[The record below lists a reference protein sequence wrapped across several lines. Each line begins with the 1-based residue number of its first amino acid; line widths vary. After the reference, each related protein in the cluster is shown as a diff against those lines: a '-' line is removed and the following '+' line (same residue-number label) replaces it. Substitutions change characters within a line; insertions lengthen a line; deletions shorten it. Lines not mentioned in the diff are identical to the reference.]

1 MSEQQPPSESPYEMQ
16 GGTPEYLDYGSGAP
30 IPPDPAGAA
39 PSGRRSRRTPLLVG
53 GGVVGLL
60 ALGAGAW
67 AALSFFQQGAQP
79 AEALPASTIAYAS
92 IDLDPS
98 GGQKIDAFR
107 TLEKFPAFKD
117 QVGIH
122 SVDDVRRKIGEELI
136 SASGCELSY
145 DADIAPWLGDRA
157 AVAAVDVGDSQPAPV
172 LVVQAKDDA
181 KADAGMHTLL
191 TCGGTPPSDVAYDVH
206 DGWVIMSKTQDDVS
220 KVEAAT
226 AKGSLAD
233 DATYQK
239 WTKAVGDAGVVN
251 LYAAPA
257 AGDYLA
263 GQLGNLQDAFG
274 GYGLA
279 SGSEG
284 FGYDDAVPGAAPSAS
299 ASTVTSGFSTTYR
312 ASAPQDAA
320 DPFGGVLKN
329 FQGAAATI
337 RFTGDGLELATATD
351 PGLSQ
356 SDLAGDQGGAVV
368 SRLPADTAAA
378 LGISLKPGWVLSLA
392 DRFASYSG
400 DGKTGQDLL
409 DQLSKESGLALPA
422 DAETLLGT
430 SSAVSISK
438 TFDYE
443 AMVQSSDPAGVP
455 VAFTVR
461 GDPAAIE
468 RVLDKIRHQAG
479 SDPASVALLGSDSSG
494 GLVVVGPTPAYRQAI
509 LAGGSLGGTA
519 AFQSVVPEAGHASQV
534 LYVNVDDLEH
544 AISQAAAGD
553 HSVLDNVSPLQA
565 IGFSTWTDGD
575 ALHSSL
581 KISTN

>member
-1 MSEQQPPSESPYEMQ
+1 MSEQQPPSATP

-30 IPPDPAGAA
+30 IPPEAPAPQPEA
-39 PSGRRSRRTPLLVG
+39 RRSRRTTMLVG

-67 AALSFFQQGAQP
+67 AALGFFQQGAQP

-107 TLEKFPAFKD
+107 TLNKFPAFKD
-117 QVGIH
+117 KVGIH

-136 SASGCELSY
+136 SASGCDLSY
-145 DADIAPWLGDRA
+145 DADIGPWLGDRA
-157 AVAAVDVGDSQPAPV
+157 AVAAVDLGGSQPAPV
-172 LVVQAKDDA
+172 LVIQATDDG
-181 KADAGMHTLL
+181 KADSGMHTLL
-191 TCGGTPPSDVAYDVH
+191 TCGDHPPTDVAYDVH
-206 DGWVIMSKTQDDVS
+206 NGWVIMGKTQDDVS
-220 KVEAAT
+220 KVETAA
-226 AKGSLAD
+226 AQDSLAD
-233 DATYQK
+233 DPTYQR

-263 GQLGNLQDAFG
+263 SHLADLQGAFSP
-274 GYGLA
+274 YGT
-279 SGSEG
+279 E
-284 FGYDDAVPGAAPSAS
+284 
-299 ASTVTSGFSTTYR
+299 GFSTSTSA
-312 ASAPQDAA
+312 ASNAVSSAYHAQAAAPRDAA

-337 RFTGDGLELATATD
+337 RFTGGGLELATAAD
-351 PGLSQ
+351 PGLAQ
-356 SDLAGDQGGAVV
+356 SGFASDQGGAVV

-378 LGISLKPGWVLSLA
+378 FGLGLKPGWVMTLA

-400 DGKTGQDLL
+400 NGETGQDLL
-409 DQLSKESGLALPA
+409 DQLSQESGLDLPA

-430 SSAVSISK
+430 SSALSISK

-443 AMVQSSDPAGVP
+443 AMVQSADGTGVP

-468 RVLDKIRHQAG
+468 KVLDKLRQKAG
-479 SDPASVALLGSDSSG
+479 SDPSSVAALGSDSSG
-494 GLVVVGPTPAYRQAI
+494 DLVAVGPTEAYRKEI
-509 LAGGSLGGTA
+509 LAGGTLGSTA
-519 AFQSVVPEAGHASQV
+519 AFGSVVPEADRAGEV
-534 LYVNVDDLEH
+534 FYVNIDDLEQ
-544 AISQAAAGD
+544 AISQAAGGD
-553 HSVLDNVSPLQA
+553 QSVTDNVSPLQA
-565 IGFSTWTDGD
+565 LGFSTWTDAD
-575 ALHSSL
+575 ALHGSL